1 VRYEPP
7 INHAH
12 LIETVRDVYGLPVQE
27 LVFVPVGVPSVCY
40 AVHCG
45 GEERYFLKLWP
56 DTRTGRANAARRTIS
71 LPLTRALYERGLYPR
86 VPYPISTR
94 NGALWATFS
103 GNPFAV
109 FPLLSGHAPP
119 ARWSPALRD
128 EFARTIAAIHRAT
141 PALADVLPPH
151 EAFDIPFE
159 DDLRHGL
166 EAIEQIG
173 PRERPGLRALRD
185 MVLPRRAEIL
195 VQLARLHL
203 LQHAVRQLSG
213 PFVLCHTDMGG
224 DNLLVDDHGQ
234 LIVLDWD
241 DAIVAPPEH
250 DLQSALGE
258 GFGYFLETYEEAGG
272 QRLLHVDHFAF
283 YLLRRYVH
291 DMAVRLLRILEENT
305 SEEQDEDAL
314 EGMEAYGFAQ
324 WSALDETL
332 DGIAAALRHSTRTR
346 FAV

>member
-1 VRYEPP
+1 MRYEPP

-71 LPLTRALYERGLYPR
+71 LPLTRALYERWLYPR

-109 FPLLSGHAPP
+109 FPFLSGHAPP

-195 VQLARLHL
+195 DQLTRLHL
-203 LQHAVRQLSG
+203 LQRAVRQLSG

-258 GFGYFLETYEEAGG
+258 GFGCFLETYEEVGG
-272 QRLLHVDHFAF
+272 RRLLYVDHFAF

-332 DGIAAALRHSTRTR
+332 DGIAVALRHSTRTR

>member
-1 VRYEPP
+1 MRYEPP

-40 AVHCG
+40 TVHCG
-45 GEERYFLKLWP
+45 AEERYFLKLWP
-56 DTRTGRANAARRTIS
+56 DTRAGRANAARRTIS

-159 DDLRHGL
+159 GDLRHGL
-166 EAIEQIG
+166 EVIEQVG

-185 MVLPRRAEIL
+185 MVLPRRAEI
-195 VQLARLHL
+195 VAQLARLHL

-213 PFVLCHTDMGG
+213 SFVLCHTDMGG

-250 DLQSALGE
+250 DLQSALDV
-258 GFGYFLETYEEAGG
+258 GFGCFLETYEEAGG

-291 DMAVRLLRILEENT
+291 DMAGPPLPLLGGET
-305 SEEQDEDAL
+305 PPG
-314 EGMEAYGFAQ
+314 EGEGGAQ
-324 WSALDETL
+324 
-332 DGIAAALRHSTRTR
+332 GK
-346 FAV
+346 